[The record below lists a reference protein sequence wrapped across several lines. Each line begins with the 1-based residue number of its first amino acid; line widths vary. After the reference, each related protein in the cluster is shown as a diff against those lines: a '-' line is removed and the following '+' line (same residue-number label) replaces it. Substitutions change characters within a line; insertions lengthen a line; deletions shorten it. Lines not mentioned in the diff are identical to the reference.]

1 MASCESTG
9 RELSFEWSHHRI
21 TSADSKVRFALQN
34 SIRYSGSEGVKDLKY
49 DDTVFALQMTRP
61 SCCSDEHGKW
71 CSLPGGRHDLV
82 YSILL
87 YVQL

>member
-1 MASCESTG
+1 MVLYCVRADPKRTSSVG
-9 RELSFEWSHHRI
+9 RVLDFRVEE
-21 TSADSKVRFALQN
+21 VVG
-34 SIRYSGSEGVKDLKY
+34 SIPNAGPIKDLKY
-49 DDTVFALQMTRP
+49 NDTVFALQMTRP
-61 SCCSDEHGKW
+61 SCCSDEHVKW